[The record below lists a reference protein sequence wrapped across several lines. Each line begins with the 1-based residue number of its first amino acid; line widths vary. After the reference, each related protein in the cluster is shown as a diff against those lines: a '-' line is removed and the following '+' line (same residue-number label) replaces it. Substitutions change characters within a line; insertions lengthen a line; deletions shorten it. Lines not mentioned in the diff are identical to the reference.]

1 MVAAVRRWKRGDG
14 GDELGRG
21 GRLLEATNIATTED
35 KMLME
40 EVLGN
45 TCWTSADA
53 ERACMLRGRPAICG
67 SAFTGA
73 YQHHHVDHLAHLV
86 VPLEQVDFGVFL
98 APLRPVLRGIWLLG

>member
-1 MVAAVRRWKRGDG
+1 
-14 GDELGRG
+14 
-21 GRLLEATNIATTED
+21 
-35 KMLME
+35 MLME

-73 YQHHHVDHLAHLV
+73 ISTIMLIILPILSRHSSRRIPATPPAWRRYRVVTGGFFHHSVTIQSTA
-86 VPLEQVDFGVFL
+86 
-98 APLRPVLRGIWLLG
+98 